1 MHYVYIVYIAYSY
14 KEENQDLNTRMVQA
28 YACEK
33 QEP

>member
-14 KEENQDLNTRMVQA
+14 KEENQDLNTRMVQTLG
-28 YACEK
+28 CEK